1 MSTFYTMSST
11 PKTVIHD
18 SQATCTSFV
27 AATETELDAALS
39 QEMAAQRDL
48 PWSRLPKLQRIQK
61 LNTFCDKHAEQ
72 EALSPKQTSHLRTY
86 LRQALDQR
94 RIQRAKDV
102 IYDKTTG
109 EITSIPGL
117 KYHAR
122 TSRYTIKRDETP
134 ARTVRKKKNS
144 PKGSSTSSPQHE

>member
-1 MSTFYTMSST
+1 MSST
-11 PKTVIHD
+11 PKAVIHD
-18 SQATCTSFV
+18 NQTANANFV
-27 AATETELDAALS
+27 ASTEIELDAALS
-39 QEMAAQRDL
+39 HEMKAQQDL

-61 LNTFCDKHAEQ
+61 LNAFCDSHAEQ
-72 EALSPKQTSHLRTY
+72 ELLNAEQTSHLRTY

-94 RIQRAKDV
+94 RIHRAKDV

-109 EITSIPGL
+109 AITSIPGL

-122 TSRYTIKRDETP
+122 TSRYTIKREEATP

-144 PKGSSTSSPQHE
+144 PKGSGTSSTQHE